1 MIRFVLVVGRK
12 GTVVIEEDL
21 FESLKFNAPPA
32 FRAMSKDEAIQG
44 MESLGLVYR
53 HARIGRW
60 ETEYFEAT
68 PEQAVLVKMFMQ

>member
-1 MIRFVLVVGRK
+1 MIKFILVVGRA
-12 GTVVIEEDL
+12 GWVIVEEDL

-32 FRAMSKDEAIQG
+32 FRAMSKEEAIQG

-53 HARIGRW
+53 RARIGRW